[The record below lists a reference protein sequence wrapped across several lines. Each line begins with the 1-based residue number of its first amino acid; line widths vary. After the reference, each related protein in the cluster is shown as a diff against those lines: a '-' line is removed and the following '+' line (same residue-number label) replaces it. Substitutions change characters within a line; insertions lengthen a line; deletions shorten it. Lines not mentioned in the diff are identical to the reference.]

1 VRKIKGVKP
10 MIRYDEPYKLNLAI
24 DDCFHSNITFDD
36 ILDDS
41 NQLLVQLTFSEQD
54 LQALSSAN

>member
-1 VRKIKGVKP
+1 